1 MVAPA
6 PWAATEPENHR
17 LEFTSQPDQC
27 GSLATDKNN
36 IKGKLKKFKN
46 FIKLKKLGSHHS
58 LGNYQI

>member
-36 IKGKLKKFKN
+36 IKGKLKKFR
-46 FIKLKKLGSHHS
+46 FS
-58 LGNYQI
+58 LILSNI